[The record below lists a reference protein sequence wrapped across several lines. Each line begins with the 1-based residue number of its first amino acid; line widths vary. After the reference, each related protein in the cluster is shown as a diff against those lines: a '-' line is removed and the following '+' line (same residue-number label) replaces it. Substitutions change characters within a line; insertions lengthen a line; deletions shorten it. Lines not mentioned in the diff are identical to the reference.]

1 MRKIHNI
8 VTFSTK
14 LQEVDIYFSFKV
26 LTQFCF
32 LFVKYLELNS
42 LQGKGWE
49 REIHR
54 GGPWGQPQHP
64 QCEGRCTDL
73 KICGVVNK
81 LIQIHASWQC
91 VFGYQYRNFCVM
103 CVGGNIV
110 YFVFVTTFKCMAMP
124 SRNIL
129 VGLSDQDVC
138 QRVQPHE
145 VQSVLLYI
153 FTTHVLLIKLLLW
166 DSWQIP
172 PKHTDTI
179 LS

>member
-1 MRKIHNI
+1 
-8 VTFSTK
+8 
-14 LQEVDIYFSFKV
+14 
-26 LTQFCF
+26 
-32 LFVKYLELNS
+32 
-42 LQGKGWE
+42 
-49 REIHR
+49 
-54 GGPWGQPQHP
+54 
-64 QCEGRCTDL
+64 
-73 KICGVVNK
+73 
-81 LIQIHASWQC
+81 
-91 VFGYQYRNFCVM
+91 
-103 CVGGNIV
+103 
-110 YFVFVTTFKCMAMP
+110 MAMP

-172 PKHTDTI
+172 PKHADII

>member
-1 MRKIHNI
+1 
-8 VTFSTK
+8 
-14 LQEVDIYFSFKV
+14 
-26 LTQFCF
+26 
-32 LFVKYLELNS
+32 
-42 LQGKGWE
+42 
-49 REIHR
+49 
-54 GGPWGQPQHP
+54 
-64 QCEGRCTDL
+64 
-73 KICGVVNK
+73 
-81 LIQIHASWQC
+81 
-91 VFGYQYRNFCVM
+91 
-103 CVGGNIV
+103 
-110 YFVFVTTFKCMAMP
+110 MAMP

-179 LS
+179 FSELCLSLSLYQTDQFDNLLHCL

>member
-1 MRKIHNI
+1 
-8 VTFSTK
+8 
-14 LQEVDIYFSFKV
+14 
-26 LTQFCF
+26 
-32 LFVKYLELNS
+32 
-42 LQGKGWE
+42 
-49 REIHR
+49 
-54 GGPWGQPQHP
+54 
-64 QCEGRCTDL
+64 
-73 KICGVVNK
+73 
-81 LIQIHASWQC
+81 
-91 VFGYQYRNFCVM
+91 
-103 CVGGNIV
+103 
-110 YFVFVTTFKCMAMP
+110 MAMP

-179 LS
+179 LSELCLSLSLYQTDQFDYLLHCL